1 MKTLLSLILITLSFG
16 IFSQDFAEFIKVVAE
31 DRDVEDRFGWSVDID
46 GDFAVVGAYAD
57 DFGAPNPNMGSAY
70 IFQKVGTEWVQIQK
84 IFSSDQDDYDRFGW
98 SVAIDG
104 DYIIVGA
111 YAEDHNLVEAD
122 PMTSAG
128 SAYIFERNED
138 GVWEQVQ
145 KIIAGDRIAG
155 DEFGWSVAIHGTT
168 AVVGA
173 HIDDRDAAGAGFMYH
188 AGSAYIFDRGVD
200 GVWSQTQ
207 KIVASDRSPG
217 FEYAPDHE
225 DWNDRFGESVAI
237 WNDYIAV
244 GGPFAS
250 KAYAF
255 ERSGGVWTQ
264 VSMLTYPGIS
274 WLDRAAPVSID
285 SNVIALGAQTED
297 LDEFGLES
305 ILNSGGGAVFTRG
318 IAGGWSY
325 LQKLSPDDRDAG
337 DHFGWS
343 ISVDLP
349 YIAVGT
355 HSDNHDEFGDAEIEN
370 TGSVYVFELQ
380 DDGTFLEVKKLDAS
394 DRTMD
399 DELGIS
405 IAISGN
411 TIISGAFQQDFLPGG
426 GGSILDAGAAY
437 FYTTDPDDAGCTPVF
452 AEQEIE
458 ICAGGSYE
466 IGGSSYS
473 EPGEYTNVLTTV
485 DGCDSTVITFLFV
498 SDPISYTQ
506 ELSICE
512 GGFIIVGES
521 YYFESGVYEDL
532 LTTEE
537 GCDSIV
543 ITYLDVNSAYYISN
557 EYSICEGQTVVVGES
572 TYSEA
577 GVYEDYFI
585 TESGCDS
592 IVTSYILVG
601 AAINTEVT
609 IDGDLL
615 EAQAS
620 PDLVSY
626 QWVRCEPFELI
637 DGANDQNYTVTEPG
651 YYAVILTSDEC
662 QDTSDCIPM
671 GLSGL
676 IDLSSTFN
684 LTIFPNPSNGI
695 FVLSGHQII
704 GNQLQIFNARGE
716 VIYVETVQADQS
728 TINLTNQAKGLY
740 LLRISNEAG
749 FSVLKLE
756 VK

>member
-111 YAEDHNLVEAD
+111 YAEDHNLVDAD

-128 SAYIFERNED
+128 SAYIFERNEE

-200 GVWSQTQ
+200 GVWTQTQ

-355 HSDNHDEFGDAEIEN
+355 HSDNHDELGDAEIEN

-405 IAISGN
+405 VAISGN
-411 TIISGAFQQDFLPGG
+411 TIISGAYQQDFLPGG

-437 FYTTDPDDAGCTPVF
+437 FYTTDPDDAGCTPVTT
-452 AEQEIE
+452 EQEVE

-485 DGCDSTVITFLFV
+485 DGCDSTVITSLFV
-498 SDPISYTQ
+498 SDPISFTQ

-512 GGFIIVGES
+512 GGFIVVGES

-532 LTTEE
+532 LTSEE

-543 ITYLDVNSAYYISN
+543 ITYLDVNSAYYVSN

-572 TYSEA
+572 TYSEE

-592 IVTSYILVG
+592 IVTSYIMVG

-609 IDGDLL
+609 IEGDLL

-620 PDLVSY
+620 PDLVLY

-716 VIYVETVQADQS
+716 VIYEETVQADQS

-740 LLRISNEAG
+740 LLRISNESG

>member
-16 IFSQDFAEFIKVVAE
+16 IFSQDFAEFIKVVSE
-31 DRDVEDRFGWSVDID
+31 DRDVQDRFGWSVDID

-57 DFGAPNPNMGSAY
+57 DFGAANPNMGSAY
-70 IFQKVGTEWVQIQK
+70 IFQKVGTEWVEIQK

-104 DYIIVGA
+104 NYIIVGA
-111 YAEDHNLVEAD
+111 YAEDHNLLDSD
-122 PMTSAG
+122 PLASAG
-128 SAYIFERNED
+128 AAYIFERNED

-145 KIIAGDRIAG
+145 KIIASDRAAD
-155 DEFGWSVAIHGTT
+155 DEFGWSVAIDGTT
-168 AVVGA
+168 AIVGA
-173 HIDDRDAAGAGFMYH
+173 HIDDKDAAGAGYMYH
-188 AGSAYIFDRGVD
+188 AGSAYIFDRAGD
-200 GVWSQTQ
+200 GTWSQTQ

-237 WNDYIAV
+237 WNNYIAV

-370 TGSVYVFELQ
+370 TGSIYVFELQ

-405 IAISGN
+405 VAISGN
-411 TIISGAFQQDFLPGG
+411 TILSGAYQQDFLPGG
-426 GGSILDAGAAY
+426 GGEILDAGAAY
-437 FYTTDPDDAGCTPVF
+437 FYTTDPDDGGCTPTF
-452 AEQEIE
+452 SEQEVE
-458 ICAGGSYE
+458 ICAGGTFY
-466 IGGSSYS
+466 IGGSAYT
-473 EPGEYTNVLTTV
+473 EPGVYTNVLINEE
-485 DGCDSTVITFLFV
+485 GCDSTVTTHLAV

-506 ELSICE
+506 ELSICAGE
-512 GGFIIVGES
+512 FVVVGES
-521 YYFESGVYEDL
+521 FYFDSGVYEDF
-532 LTTEE
+532 LTTED

-543 ITYLDVNSAYYISN
+543 ITYLEVNDAAYIFN
-557 EYSICEGQTVVVGES
+557 DYSICEGQSVVVGENVYTES
-572 TYSEA
+572 GT
-577 GVYEDYFI
+577 YEDYFV

-592 IVTSYILVG
+592 TVITTIYVG
-601 AAINTEVT
+601 DAINTEVL
-609 IDGDLL
+609 IDGDILK
-615 EAQAS
+615 AQAL
-620 PDLVSY
+620 PDFVTY

-651 YYAVILTSDEC
+651 YYAVILTSDVC

-671 GLSGL
+671 GLIG
-676 IDLSSTFN
+676 IDDLNTDFN
-684 LTIFPNPSNGI
+684 LTVFPNPSDDI
-695 FVLSGHQII
+695 FVISGKQLT
-704 GNQLQIFNARGE
+704 GNQLMVFNSRGE
-716 VIYVETVQADQS
+716 LIYEEIMKADQT
-728 TINLTNQAKGLY
+728 TINLANQASGLY
-740 LLRISNEAG
+740 LLRIANDSG
-749 FSVLKLE
+749 FLVHKLSLK
-756 VK
+756 

>member
-16 IFSQDFAEFIKVVAE
+16 IFSQDFEEFIKVVAE

-57 DFGAPNPNMGSAY
+57 DFGAANPNMGSAY

-104 DYIIVGA
+104 NYIIVGA
-111 YAEDHNLVEAD
+111 YAEDHNLLDSD
-122 PMTSAG
+122 PLASAG
-128 SAYIFERNED
+128 AAYIFERNED

-145 KIIAGDRIAG
+145 KIIASDRAVD

-173 HIDDRDAAGAGFMYH
+173 HIDDKDAAGAGYMYH
-188 AGSAYIFDRGVD
+188 AGSAYIFDRAGD
-200 GVWSQTQ
+200 GTWSQTQ

-343 ISVDLP
+343 ISIDLP

-370 TGSVYVFELQ
+370 TGSVYVYELQ
-380 DDGTFLEVKKLDAS
+380 DDGTFIEVKKLDAS

-405 IAISGN
+405 VAISGN
-411 TIISGAFQQDFLPGG
+411 TIISGAYQQDFLPDGG
-426 GGSILDAGAAY
+426 GEILDAGAAY
-437 FYTTDPDDAGCTPVF
+437 FFTTDPDDAGCTPVSS
-452 AEQEIE
+452 AQEVE
-458 ICAGGSYE
+458 ICSGGTYV
-466 IGGSSYS
+466 IGGSTYS
-473 EPGEYTNVLTTV
+473 EPGVYTNVLTTV
-485 DGCDSTVITFLFV
+485 DGCDSTVTTYLSF

-512 GGFIIVGES
+512 GDFIIVGGS
-521 YYFESGVYEDL
+521 VYSESGVYEDF
-532 LTTEE
+532 LTTDA
-537 GCDSIV
+537 GCDSLV
-543 ITYLDVNSAYYISN
+543 ITYLEVNESAMITN

-572 TYSEA
+572 TYSES
-577 GVYEDYFI
+577 GVYEDFFV

-592 IVTSYILVG
+592 TVISIITVG
-601 AAINTEVT
+601 EAINTEVL
-609 IDGDLL
+609 IDGDVL
-615 EAQAS
+615 EAAAS
-620 PDLVSY
+620 PDFVTY
-626 QWVRCEPFELI
+626 QWIKCEPFEI
-637 DGANDQNYTVTEPG
+637 IEGATDQNYTVTESG
-651 YYAVILTSDEC
+651 FYAVILTSEEC
-662 QDTSDCIPM
+662 EDTSDCISM
-671 GLSGL
+671 ELSGL
-676 IDLSSTFN
+676 TDLTSTFN
-684 LTIFPNPSNGI
+684 LNVFPNPSNGI
-695 FVLSGHQII
+695 FVIFGHQII

-716 VIYVETVQADQS
+716 LIYEDTIQADQS
-728 TINLTNQAKGLY
+728 TVNLAHQAKGLY
-740 LLRISNEAG
+740 LLRISNESGYA
-749 FSVLKLE
+749 VQKLE

>member
-1 MKTLLSLILITLSFG
+1 MKSLLSLILITLSFG
-16 IFSQDFAEFIKVVAE
+16 IFSQDFEEFIKVVAE
-31 DRDVEDRFGWSVDID
+31 DRDIQDRFGWSVDID
-46 GDFAVVGAYAD
+46 GNYAVVGAYAD
-57 DFGAPNPNMGSAY
+57 DFGAANPNMGSAY
-70 IFQKVGTEWVQIQK
+70 IFQKIGTEWVEIQK

-111 YAEDHNLVEAD
+111 YAEDHNLLDSD
-122 PMTSAG
+122 PLPSAG
-128 SAYIFERNED
+128 AAYIFEKNEE
-138 GVWEQVQ
+138 GVWEEVQ
-145 KIIAGDRIAG
+145 KIIAADRAAD

-173 HIDDRDAAGAGFMYH
+173 HIDDKDAVGASFMYH
-188 AGSAYIFDRGVD
+188 AGSAYIFDRD
-200 GVWSQTQ
+200 GDGTWTQSQ
-207 KIVASDRSPG
+207 KIVASDRSAG

-274 WLDRAAPVSID
+274 WLDRAAPVAID

-305 ILNSGGGAVFTRG
+305 IMNSGGGAVYTRSDF
-318 IAGGWSY
+318 GGWAY

-343 ISVDLP
+343 ISIDLP

-355 HSDNHDEFGDAEIEN
+355 HSDNHDEFGDDEIEN

-380 DDGTFLEVKKLDAS
+380 DDGTFLEVTKLDAS

-405 IAISGN
+405 VAISGN

-426 GGSILDAGAAY
+426 GGDILDAGAAY
-437 FYTTDPDDAGCTPVF
+437 FYTTDPDDVGCIPITTD
-452 AEQEIE
+452 QEVE
-458 ICAGGSYE
+458 ICAGGTYV
-466 IGGSSYS
+466 IGGSTYS
-473 EPGEYTNVLTTV
+473 EPGVYTDILTTE
-485 DGCDSTVITFLFV
+485 DGCDSTVITSLFV
-498 SDPISYTQ
+498 NEPINYTQ
-506 ELSICE
+506 ELTICE
-512 GGFIIVGES
+512 GDFIVVGES
-521 YYFESGVYEDL
+521 TYSESGVYEDF

-537 GCDSIV
+537 GCDSLV
-543 ITYLDVNSAYYISN
+543 ITYLEVNESVIVSN

-572 TYSEA
+572 TYSET
-577 GVYEDYFI
+577 GVYEDFFE

-592 IVTSYILVG
+592 VVVSYITV
-601 AAINTEVT
+601 ADAINTEV
-609 IDGDLL
+609 IIEGDVL
-615 EAQAS
+615 EALAS
-620 PDLVSY
+620 PDIVTY
-626 QWVRCEPFELI
+626 QWVKCEPFEII
-637 DGANDQNYTVTEPG
+637 DGANDQSYTVTETG
-651 YYAVILTSDEC
+651 LYAVILTSTEC
-662 QDTSDCIPM
+662 EDTSDCISM
-671 GLSGL
+671 E
-676 IDLSSTFN
+676 LSSLGDLTTVFN
-684 LTIFPNPSNGI
+684 LNVFPNPSNGV
-695 FVLSGHQII
+695 FVITGHQII
-704 GNQLQIFNARGE
+704 GNQLQIFNAMGE
-716 VIYVETVQADQS
+716 LIYEEFVQTDQI
-728 TINLTNQAKGLY
+728 TINLANQTKGLY
-740 LLRISNEAG
+740 LMRIAG
-749 FSVLKLE
+749 ESGFAVHKLE

>member
-16 IFSQDFAEFIKVVAE
+16 TFSQDFAEFIKVVAE
-31 DRDVEDRFGWSVDID
+31 DRDIQDRLGWSVDID

-57 DFGAPNPNMGSAY
+57 DFGAANPNMGSAY
-70 IFQKVGTEWVQIQK
+70 IYQKVGTEWVQIQK

-111 YAEDHNLVEAD
+111 YAEDHNLVDAD
-122 PMTSAG
+122 LMTSAG

-200 GVWSQTQ
+200 GVWTQTQ

-255 ERSGGVWTQ
+255 ERSAGVWTQ

-305 ILNSGGGAVFTRG
+305 ILNSGGGAVFTRD

-405 IAISGN
+405 VAISGN
-411 TIISGAFQQDFLPGG
+411 TIISGAYQQDFLPGG

-437 FYTTDPDDAGCTPVF
+437 FYTTDPDDAGCTPVTTD
-452 AEQEIE
+452 QEVE
-458 ICAGGSYE
+458 ICAGGTYE

-512 GGFIIVGES
+512 GGFIVVGES
-521 YYFESGVYEDL
+521 YYFESGVYEDV

-543 ITYLDVNSAYYISN
+543 ITYLDVNAAYYISN
-557 EYSICEGQTVVVGES
+557 EHSICEGQTVVVGES
-572 TYSEA
+572 TYSEE
-577 GVYEDYFI
+577 GVYEDYFLS
-585 TESGCDS
+585 ESGCDS
-592 IVTSYILVG
+592 IVTSYIMVG
-601 AAINTEVT
+601 AAINTEII
-609 IDGDLL
+609 IDGDIL

-620 PDLVSY
+620 PDLVLY

-637 DGANDQNYTVTEPG
+637 DGANAQNYTVTEPG
-651 YYAVILTSDEC
+651 YYAVILTSEEC

-671 GLSGL
+671 GLSEL

-684 LTIFPNPSNGI
+684 LNIYPNPSNGI
-695 FVLSGHQII
+695 FVISGHQLI

-716 VIYVETVQADQS
+716 VIYEETVQADQS
-728 TINLTNQAKGLY
+728 TLNLTHHAKGLY
-740 LLRISNEAG
+740 LVRISNESG
-749 FSVLKLE
+749 FAVHKLE

>member
-111 YAEDHNLVEAD
+111 YAEDHNLVDAD